1 MNKTITWAR
10 GQKLHYIVE
19 GEGPVLV
26 LLHGFCEDASIF
38 NMQIEEL
45 SKTNKLIIPDLP
57 GHGSSSV
64 IRQVTLSQMAAAVK
78 AMLDAENIRQCII
91 CGHSM
96 GGYVTLA
103 FAQLFPN
110 VLQGFGLLFST
121 SIADTEEKKENRLK
135 SYSFVEEHGTPDF
148 AKTLIPTLFAPDFED
163 KELIENTTESA
174 CNTPKAGVMA
184 ATLAMRSR
192 PDLTEV
198 LKKSSVPVLITA
210 GKKDKVIIYKDIQ
223 KIANQIKDCTFET
236 FEKSA
241 HMGMIEEPEKMN
253 EVLQNFISH
262 CNNLSV

>member
-10 GQKLHYIVE
+10 GQKLHYTIQ

-38 NMQIEEL
+38 NIQIAEL

-64 IRQVTLSQMAAAVK
+64 IRQVTLPMMAAAVK
-78 AMLDAENIRQCII
+78 AMLDVEKIKQCII

-121 SIADTEEKKENRLK
+121 SVADNEEKKENRLK

-148 AKTLIPTLFAPDFED
+148 AKTLIPTLFAPDFEEKD
-163 KELIENTTESA
+163 IIENATESA
-174 CNTPKAGVMA
+174 CNTPKTGVMA

-192 PDLTEV
+192 PDLSEV
-198 LKKSSVPVLITA
+198 LKKSTVPILITA
-210 GKKDKVIIYKDIQ
+210 GKKDKVIPYKDIQ
-223 KIANQIKDCTFET
+223 KVAKLPSDCTFET

-241 HMGMIEEPEKMN
+241 HMGMLEEPEKMN
-253 EVLQNFISH
+253 EVLQKFMIH
-262 CNNLSV
+262 CSKE